1 MRIFEMTKKNAK
13 GWAFSRDRS
22 GEADALRRAGKR
34 FAGKA
39 ARKAAAVLAS
49 LVVAA
54 SGGGLSTPVHASGV
68 PVVDLAAITQ
78 MLVEFQQMLKDY
90 DQMVK
95 QYDMVNDRFNRV
107 YNQFDTN
114 MTGVTG
120 YGRANST
127 SALLD
132 FLPEALDET
141 LDLIRSRGA
150 NALPPGAQQ
159 LYREFGLGNACERAS
174 AISQARCYRRAALN
188 AMKMYSYAQ
197 GEETARARR
206 SAIQNMLDSIDSTMT
221 PKEAADMQQRLLQEQ
236 ASLQNERMRIEVLRW
251 KFEEEEKLLAMQ
263 HQAELDRLFFEAQ

>member
-1 MRIFEMTKKNAK
+1 MRNFVMTKKNSNALT
-13 GWAFSRDRS
+13 AF
-22 GEADALRRAGKR
+22 
-34 FAGKA
+34 A
-39 ARKAAAVLAS
+39 ARWARPAVRRAAAVCVS
-49 LVVAA
+49 LVIAA
-54 SGGGLSTPVHASGV
+54 AGAGLSAPARASGV

-78 MLVEFQQMLKDY
+78 MLVEFQQMLRDY

-95 QYDMVNDRFNRV
+95 QYDMVNDRFNRA
-107 YNQFDTN
+107 YSQFDTN

-159 LYREFGLGNACERAS
+159 LYREFGLGNACERANP
-174 AISQARCYRRAALN
+174 ISQARCYRRAALN

-197 GEETARARR
+197 GEQTARARR
-206 SAIQNMLDSIDSTMT
+206 SVIQNMLDSIDSTMT
-221 PKEAADMQQRLLQEQ
+221 PKEAADMQQRMLQEQ
-236 ASLQNERMRIEVLRW
+236 ASLQNEQMRMQVLRW
-251 KFEEEEKLLAMQ
+251 KFEEEETLLKMQ